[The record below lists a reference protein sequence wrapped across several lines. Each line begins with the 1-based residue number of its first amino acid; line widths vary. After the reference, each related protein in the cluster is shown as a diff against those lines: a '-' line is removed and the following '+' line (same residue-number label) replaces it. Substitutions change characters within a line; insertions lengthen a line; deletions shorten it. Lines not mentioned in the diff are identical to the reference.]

1 MKKLSTASRN
11 AVAALSTGSNSLGR
25 SIGATTTTSGVRAGK
40 TQVTSAPQN
49 NETPG
54 VTLISSDERLAEII
68 GSVAASVGVVV
79 SVVSDRSSAEREWSD
94 AQLVL
99 VGQDSAAAA
108 IAWGLGARDQVYV
121 AGHSP
126 QEVVRWSPL
135 LGASVIV
142 VPQANATL
150 AELLRDGTSQT
161 TRARVVLIGGA
172 TGGLGASTLAAGVAG
187 AAVQMGWSSAVVE
200 LDPGGGGLDV
210 LLGAE
215 RLEGWRWPELASAR
229 GVVSGLTDHLPVMDS
244 VLCVSAGRHP
254 CQVGARA
261 RSSVVESLAA
271 ETDLVVLDRGQ
282 LGDDELVGVPIDC
295 RYDIVS
301 AELRGLLA
309 ARARSAEADEVLL
322 RRGPG
327 RRMSSHDVAAV
338 LDRDPLLTVRQDER
352 LARAAEQG
360 EAPWVLASRVW
371 QATCRRVVKK
381 VMSRG

>member
-1 MKKLSTASRN
+1 M
-11 AVAALSTGSNSLGR
+11 
-25 SIGATTTTSGVRAGK
+25 GVW
-40 TQVTSAPQN
+40 TFS
-49 NETPG
+49 
-54 VTLISSDERLAEII
+54 
-68 GSVAASVGVVV
+68 
-79 SVVSDRSSAEREWSD
+79 W
-94 AQLVL
+94 
-99 VGQDSAAAA
+99 
-108 IAWGLGARDQVYV
+108 
-121 AGHSP
+121 
-126 QEVVRWSPL
+126 
-135 LGASVIV
+135 
-142 VPQANATL
+142 
-150 AELLRDGTSQT
+150 
-161 TRARVVLIGGA
+161 
-172 TGGLGASTLAAGVAG
+172 
-187 AAVQMGWSSAVVE
+187 
-200 LDPGGGGLDV
+200 
-210 LLGAE
+210 GAE

>member
-1 MKKLSTASRN
+1 M
-11 AVAALSTGSNSLGR
+11 
-25 SIGATTTTSGVRAGK
+25 
-40 TQVTSAPQN
+40 
-49 NETPG
+49 
-54 VTLISSDERLAEII
+54 
-68 GSVAASVGVVV
+68 AASVGVVV

-121 AGHSP
+121 VGHSP

-210 LLGAE
+210 LLG
-215 RLEGWRWPELASAR
+215 
-229 GVVSGLTDHLPVMDS
+229 
-244 VLCVSAGRHP
+244 GRK
-254 CQVGARA
+254 
-261 RSSVVESLAA
+261 
-271 ETDLVVLDRGQ
+271 T
-282 LGDDELVGVPIDC
+282 
-295 RYDIVS
+295 
-301 AELRGLLA
+301 
-309 ARARSAEADEVLL
+309 
-322 RRGPG
+322 
-327 RRMSSHDVAAV
+327 
-338 LDRDPLLTVRQDER
+338 
-352 LARAAEQG
+352 
-360 EAPWVLASRVW
+360 
-371 QATCRRVVKK
+371 
-381 VMSRG
+381 